1 MGAFRLEDRFHVTS
15 VLLVTRVNLYTPT
28 HLNHVL
34 KVSSYTEIKEEVE
47 KDFKIDTLM
56 KFWLI
61 VAEIMVYLVLN
72 LVNFAKLVRFLKYI

>member
-15 VLLVTRVNLYTPT
+15 VLLVTHVNLYTPT

-56 KFWLI
+56 KFLLI
-61 VAEIMVYLVLN
+61 VAKFLLIVYVI
-72 LVNFAKLVRFLKYI
+72 FGIKFSKFCKIG